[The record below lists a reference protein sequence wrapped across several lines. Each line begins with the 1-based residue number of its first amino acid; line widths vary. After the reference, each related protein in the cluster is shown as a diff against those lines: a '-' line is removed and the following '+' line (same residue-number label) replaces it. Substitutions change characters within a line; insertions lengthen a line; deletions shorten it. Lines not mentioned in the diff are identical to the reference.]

1 MRPVFN
7 LSMLYRIMAILG
19 LWLLLGA
26 SAFASGGADC
36 PGHGYKSKLHPTSAH
51 LSHAPDAQAV
61 QVAPPQAS
69 KPQPAFLPAS
79 LSEKP
84 PFFSEA
90 DDACGSCVHCAA
102 CCFSVAPPL
111 TLTQPVLQS
120 RAGALF
126 PPPVRTHPSP
136 DLAALERPPQA
147 A

>member
-1 MRPVFN
+1 
-7 LSMLYRIMAILG
+7 MLYRIMAILG

-26 SAFASGGADC
+26 TAFASGGAEC
-36 PGHGYKSKLHPTSAH
+36 QGHGFKSKLHPVSAH

-102 CCFSVAPPL
+102 CCFSVAPPFAL
-111 TLTQPVLQS
+111 TEPISPTS
-120 RAGALF
+120 AGALF
-126 PPPVRTHPSP
+126 PTTVLSHPSP